1 MAVSDAFLSPFDPT
15 DAAVLADCT
24 ADERRFRVA
33 SALVRQPLAVFGVHD
48 LDAKR
53 RRGIELVR
61 SVAKDRQR
69 GRAYELDPRPRL
81 EPITH
86 QHYVRDFAEPVHE
99 RIACGRACSR
109 IHRAAAKAELPR
121 SAASRDCQVAKT
133 FLVLT
138 TRSTRTRLYF
148 LLQLG
153 SLMHLRHLLSSYGHK
168 ILGLGL

>member
-1 MAVSDAFLSPFDPT
+1 
-15 DAAVLADCT
+15 
-24 ADERRFRVA
+24 
-33 SALVRQPLAVFGVHD
+33 
-48 LDAKR
+48 
-53 RRGIELVR
+53 LVR

-86 QHYVRDFAEPVHE
+86 QHYVGDLAEPVHE
-99 RIACGRACSR
+99 RIACGACSR

-148 LLQLG
+148 LLQRG
-153 SLMHLRHLLSSYGHK
+153 SLMHLRHLLSTATRFSAWASSSRPAGAA
-168 ILGLGL
+168 LRGRPRARRPP